1 MTTPPVSIHRQ
12 ADEVEVAALNERG
25 HLERLR
31 ALTGRQRRSEHE
43 MEAAER
49 RIPILEAAAR
59 TLRWVQRHEAELRE
73 RFGLG
78 RGEEGAT

>member
-1 MTTPPVSIHRQ
+1 MDQAQVSLPTY
-12 ADEVEVAALNERG
+12 ADV
-25 HLERLR
+25 
-31 ALTGRQRRSEHE
+31 
-43 MEAAER
+43 EAAAR

-78 RGEEGAT
+78 RGEEEAA